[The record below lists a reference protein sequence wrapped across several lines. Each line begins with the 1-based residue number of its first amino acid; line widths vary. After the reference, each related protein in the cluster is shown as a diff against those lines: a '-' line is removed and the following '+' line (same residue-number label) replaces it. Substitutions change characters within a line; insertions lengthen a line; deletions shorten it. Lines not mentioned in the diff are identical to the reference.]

1 MENQPEQPVAQP
13 EVPAVE
19 PKTEDGNAPQVSLEE
34 LAELKRKAE
43 VSSQNFERAKK
54 AEADKKALEAQL
66 NALQSK
72 QSPKSLDVDDYIDI
86 SASLEGL
93 DQKEKTRLAEEHKLT
108 GKPLSE
114 IRQSEDFLLW
124 QSAWRAKVEKER
136 ALKPSNV
143 QEEAPR
149 EKTLGEKL
157 ATASLEEKEKLLTEA
172 GYYKSYRP
180 RADRQNIGG
189 NNFLK

>member
-1 MENQPEQPVAQP
+1 MENEPEGQEPHKTP
-13 EVPAVE
+13 EGE
-19 PKTEDGNAPQVSLEE
+19 PKPQEGGEQTPQSPTPEE

-43 VSSQNFERAKK
+43 VSFQNFERAKK
-54 AEADKKALEAQL
+54 AEAEAKVLKEQLEKSKAPA
-66 NALQSK
+66 
-72 QSPKSLDVDDYIDI
+72 KSLDVDDYIDI

-108 GKPLSE
+108 GKPLNE

-143 QEEAPR
+143 QEDTPK
-149 EKTLGEKL
+149 EKTMAEKL
-157 ATASLEEKEKLLTEA
+157 AAASLEEKEKLLTEA
-172 GYYKSYRP
+172 GYYKSFRP
-180 RADRQNIGG
+180 RSDRANIGG